1 MGRGQF
7 DTGQITGIRDFLKID
22 SRITTTLVLSMA
34 SNHIELYDTFERY
47 EVLEPD
53 YLIFTKLDETKYFG
67 PLINIPV
74 KKKLPLLLVTTGQ
87 NVPDD
92 MEIPDGRKIA
102 KRMLQEIPTLWS
114 DK

>member
-1 MGRGQF
+1 
-7 DTGQITGIRDFLKID
+7 
-22 SRITTTLVLSMA
+22 MA

-92 MEIPDGRKIA
+92 MLGRIMSFYSA
-102 KRMLQEIPTLWS
+102 IQEIPTLWS